1 MSNYILRQI
10 DMHAF
15 CKNVWIFF
23 SYQICSLRVYDGF
36 FLGGGWGVANVDTMS
51 QKILGGFLQVY
62 I

>member
-23 SYQICSLRVYDGF
+23 SYQICSLRVYDGV
-36 FLGGGWGVANVDTMS
+36 GVANVDTMS

>member
-23 SYQICSLRVYDGF
+23 SYQICSLRVYDGVF
-36 FLGGGWGVANVDTMS
+36 FGGVANVDTMS